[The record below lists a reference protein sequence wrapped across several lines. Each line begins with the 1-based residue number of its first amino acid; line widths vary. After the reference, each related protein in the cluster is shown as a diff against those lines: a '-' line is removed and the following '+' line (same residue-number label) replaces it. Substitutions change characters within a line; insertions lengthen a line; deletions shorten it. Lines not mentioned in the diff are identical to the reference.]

1 MEKAARWLCTMR
13 QALRTMQLS
22 QRDAEK
28 MVGRLVWTSCM
39 MASRLGRAML
49 KPLYAQSTNPLRGGK
64 VSPWLARALEWW
76 IVFIQQMPRL
86 ERSIRTDRRQHIV
99 CWADASGASRLVAA
113 VAFLPCQRRWVYTI
127 WRAPVRVL
135 QQLIPREDNQI
146 QAQELFGVV
155 LALHTFM
162 PWINGNLFTIF
173 CDNDAVLQYVLN
185 GSAGSTAPDINQFVG
200 RLWIDLVRHD
210 VAINILRVTSEAN
223 ISDGPTRE
231 RMKVIEE
238 LGGTWIDPVMPKWA
252 LDVWAPFELPNL

>member
-1 MEKAARWLCTMR
+1 
-13 QALRTMQLS
+13 
-22 QRDAEK
+22 
-28 MVGRLVWTSCM
+28 MVGRLVWTACM
-39 MASRLGRAML
+39 IASRLGRAML
-49 KPLYAQSTNPLRGGK
+49 KPLYAQSTNTLRGGR

-76 IVFIQQMPRL
+76 IVFIQQMPKL
-86 ERSIRTDRRQHIV
+86 ERSIRTNRVQHIV
-99 CWADASGASRLVAA
+99 CWADASGASRLEMG
-113 VAFLPCQRRWVYTI
+113 L
-127 WRAPVRVL
+127 L

-146 QAQELFGVV
+146 KAQELLGVV

-162 PWINGNLFTIF
+162 PWIDRNLFTIF
-173 CDNDAVLQYVLN
+173 CDNDAVLHYVLN

-223 ISDGPTRE
+223 ISDGPTRD
-231 RMKVIEE
+231 RMRVIEE